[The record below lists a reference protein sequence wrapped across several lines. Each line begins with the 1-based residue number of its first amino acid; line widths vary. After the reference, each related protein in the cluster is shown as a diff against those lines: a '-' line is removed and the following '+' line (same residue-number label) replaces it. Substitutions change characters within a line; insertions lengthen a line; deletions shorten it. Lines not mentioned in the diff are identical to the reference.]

1 MRRRRYEHALDLC
14 DRSSLAPINGLHIKV
29 SNAIPGCSNLDDP
42 LPVGEKARSNP
53 ALFSKLYEGGGVI
66 TNGVEG
72 DNRRCGELSQVMPT
86 AVTAIHRVT
95 LHGIALLQSAGWADS
110 SLSSPTSWLDNL

>member
-1 MRRRRYEHALDLC
+1 M
-14 DRSSLAPINGLHIKV
+14 
-29 SNAIPGCSNLDDP
+29 
-42 LPVGEKARSNP
+42 ARSNP

-72 DNRRCGELSQVMPT
+72 DDRRCGELSQVMPT

-95 LHGIALLQSAGWADS
+95 LHGIALLQSVDCAG
-110 SLSSPTSWLDNL
+110 LTSFISYLLVGFFMTL